1 MPELNLTERDL
12 QVLRL
17 IAAGLTNTEIA
28 AEVMLSKDTIK
39 WYRKRLLVKFQA
51 ANSAELVY
59 KASEM
64 KII

>member
-17 IAAGLTNTEIA
+17 IATGLTNSEIA

-51 ANSAELVY
+51 VNSAELVY

>member
-1 MPELNLTERDL
+1 MKNG
-12 QVLRL
+12 VSVKIVGL
-17 IAAGLTNTEIA
+17 IPEIA

-51 ANSAELVY
+51 VNSAELVY

>member
-17 IAAGLTNTEIA
+17 IAAGLTNSEIA

-51 ANSAELVY
+51 VNSAELVY